1 MIYAEIATEN
11 DYDLAK
17 SWMNSQEDQTQY
29 LLNQVGDQPLIMK
42 VENAKTVQFNMDQ
55 VESINTEKGDG
66 GSIREGNRNLN
77 MILEPTLPDI
87 NKLATRRS
95 ERI

>member
-1 MIYAEIATEN
+1 
-11 DYDLAK
+11 
-17 SWMNSQEDQTQY
+17 
-29 LLNQVGDQPLIMK
+29 MK

>member
-29 LLNQVGDQPLIMK
+29 LLNQVGD
-42 VENAKTVQFNMDQ
+42 
-55 VESINTEKGDG
+55 
-66 GSIREGNRNLN
+66 
-77 MILEPTLPDI
+77 
-87 NKLATRRS
+87 
-95 ERI
+95 